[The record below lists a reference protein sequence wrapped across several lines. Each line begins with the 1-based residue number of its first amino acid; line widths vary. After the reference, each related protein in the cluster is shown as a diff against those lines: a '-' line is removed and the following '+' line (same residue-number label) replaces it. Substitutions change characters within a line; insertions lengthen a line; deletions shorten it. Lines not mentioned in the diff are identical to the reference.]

1 MMKVILEKKSFRSS
15 KSELR
20 MEDSQSY
27 SWYEIL
33 RLLIGVEIAGM
44 GRKKPIQ
51 SSVMFILIEVLLFS
65 HSTFQKLLTVYHS
78 FFSSMYLTE
87 ICNSDFSLKEV
98 KIELLVFTF
107 KFVSQVSFSDTT
119 STIFPV
125 PNVQT
130 DTLLD
135 FTSIY
140 HYPLPFQVPNLS
152 PQCSVGWLGW
162 TEQGAHGVFCVCGQ
176 TAAGTRVSWDLT
188 APNYPKRFL

>member
-1 MMKVILEKKSFRSS
+1 
-15 KSELR
+15 

-130 DTLLD
+130 EILSWILHLFTTTHSHFRYLIYLL
-135 FTSIY
+135 
-140 HYPLPFQVPNLS
+140 
-152 PQCSVGWLGW
+152 SVL
-162 TEQGAHGVFCVCGQ
+162 
-176 TAAGTRVSWDLT
+176 
-188 APNYPKRFL
+188 